1 MIINGVTFWDGGLL
15 NNNPV
20 AQVWQSRHDANTE
33 FDSTTPVSC
42 VVSIGATYADLPS
55 WNPFPKLALLKQASG
70 YLTNTEAR
78 HHDFQ
83 RFVQDQNFRHKERKL
98 LYFRFNAPTGSE
110 SVSLDD
116 VNKMDEI
123 VQYTGNYLA
132 QPRVQDAVL
141 ACAHALVRTQR
152 RTFVDV
158 VAPDHLRR
166 STTDRSQPVN
176 DCLLAPMIRFL
187 VDINDQSR
195 TIAVQTRPF
204 LVENIAQSYISA
216 RFLKRLQAAG
226 YDQNARDE
234 DRVTFDVQVFLKSR
248 CMPVQKSAIFEISEI
263 EKDTVGDVVIGR
275 DLMDSALHED
285 ELRCLPY
292 MTVYDRSE

>member
-20 AQVWQSRHDANTE
+20 AQVWQSRHDADTGT
-33 FDSTTPVSC
+33 DSTTPVSC

-78 HHDFQ
+78 HYDFQ
-83 RFVQDQNFRHKERKL
+83 RFVQEQNFRHKERKL

-110 SVSLDD
+110 SASLDD
-116 VNKMDEI
+116 VNKMAEI
-123 VQYTGNYLA
+123 VQYTQVYLA

-152 RTFVDV
+152 KTFKDI
-158 VAPDHLRR
+158 VAPHYLRR

-176 DCLLAPMIRFL
+176 DCPLAPMIRIR
-187 VDINDQSR
+187 VNNHDSR
-195 TIAVQTRPF
+195 TVAVQTRPF
-204 LVENIAQSYISA
+204 LIENIAQSYISA
-216 RFLKRLQAAG
+216 RFLKKLEAAG
-226 YDQNARDE
+226 YDQPVRD
-234 DRVTFDVQVFLKSR
+234 DGRVRLDVEVFLKK
-248 CMPVQKSAIFEISEI
+248 CCIPVQRNAVFEVRDIDT
-263 EKDTVGDVVIGR
+263 DTVGDMIIGR
-275 DLMDSALHED
+275 DLMESTIHDN
-285 ELRCLPY
+285 EL
-292 MTVYDRSE
+292 